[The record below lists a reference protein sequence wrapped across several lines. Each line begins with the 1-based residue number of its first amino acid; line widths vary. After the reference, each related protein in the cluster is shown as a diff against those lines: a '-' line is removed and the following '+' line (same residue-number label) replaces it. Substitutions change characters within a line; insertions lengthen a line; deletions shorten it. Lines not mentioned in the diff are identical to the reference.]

1 MNIYW
6 KPTILLSLCLSSA
19 ANMISSHN
27 CKDKL
32 RTFHV
37 VRVSVNGTASVSC
50 PNLTGKD
57 QEEMR
62 FHLYLGLVEVGN
74 HTHDSAHNHNSTETV
89 SPVGEGLGLRVNEQD
104 HTVSFV
110 LSGMTTERAGVY
122 TCEGQPMY
130 PPPIEKVQD
139 ETQTVVLVEAYQC
152 QAGKTVGCVGSR
164 VDGVPVWAWVLGF
177 WVTILY
183 GLAVTVIAF
192 VIWLRLRR
200 VKCSQSDYM
209 NIQPKAPLRGPRKKQ
224 GVQHPIRMGRY

>member
-6 KPTILLSLCLSSA
+6 IPTILLSLCLSSA
-19 ANMISSHN
+19 VNMISSHN

-50 PNLTGKD
+50 PNLTGKN

-89 SPVGEGLGLRVNEQD
+89 TPVGEGLVLKVNKQD

-122 TCEGQPMY
+122 TCEGHPMY

-139 ETQTVVLVEAYQC
+139 EPQTVVLVEAQTEESGVFPERLHEHQTQC
-152 QAGKTVGCVGSR
+152 STQGAQEEAGGPASNPNG
-164 VDGVPVWAWVLGF
+164 
-177 WVTILY
+177 TILI
-183 GLAVTVIAF
+183 TVI
-192 VIWLRLRR
+192 LR
-200 VKCSQSDYM
+200 SQSFSDKS
-209 NIQPKAPLRGPRKKQ
+209 NTRVEPLLALES
-224 GVQHPIRMGRY
+224 

>member
-1 MNIYW
+1 MNVYW
-6 KPTILLSLCLSSA
+6 IPTILLSLCLSSA
-19 ANMISSHN
+19 VNMISSHN

-50 PNLTGKD
+50 PNLTGKNR
-57 QEEMR
+57 EEMR

-74 HTHDSAHNHNSTETV
+74 HTHDSDHNHNYTETV
-89 SPVGEGLGLRVNEQD
+89 TPVGEGLGLKVNEQD

-122 TCEGQPMY
+122 TCEGHPMY

-139 ETQTVVLVEAYQC
+139 EPQTVVLVEAYQC
-152 QAGKTVGCVGSR
+152 QVGKTMGCVGSG

-177 WVTILY
+177 WVTIIY

-200 VKCSQSDYM
+200 VECSQSDYM
-209 NIQPKAPLRGPRKKQ
+209 NIKPSAPLRGPRKKQ